1 MAVLQYIFKMKQIE
15 YKRKEGWK
23 PVCVLS
29 IAGSDSG
36 GGAGLQADLK
46 TVSSLGGFS
55 ATAVSAVTV
64 QNTQG
69 VKAVS
74 PVPVETVCAQV
85 EAVCEDLHPDAIK
98 ISMLPDA
105 ALAAPLAEILKKHA
119 CRHIVIDPVMV
130 ATSGHT
136 LVEVPGVRSLVK
148 HLFPLA
154 EIVTPNL
161 EEARVLAGTEIDND
175 AACLSAAKK
184 ILQSGV
190 KAVLIKGGHAQ
201 GEAMKDLLLTQHA
214 PDKPL
219 WFRSPRIHTANL
231 HGTGCTLSAALAFF
245 LASEYKLEEAV
256 SAAKNYIDHAIEAAK
271 DMRLGEGSG
280 PVNHFFAPVACTPPL
295 PKKHAL

>member
-1 MAVLQYIFKMKQIE
+1 MKQIE
-15 YKRKEGWK
+15 SRQKEGWK

-69 VKAVS
+69 VKAVL

-85 EAVCEDLHPDAIK
+85 EAVCEDLQPDAVK
-98 ISMLPDA
+98 ISMLPNP

-136 LVEVPGVRSLVK
+136 LVEVPGVRSLVE
-148 HLFPLA
+148 HLFPLT

-161 EEARVLAGTEIDND
+161 EEAQVLAAENIND
-175 AACLSAAKK
+175 EATCLQAAKK
-184 ILQSGV
+184 ILQGGV

-201 GEAMKDLLLTQHA
+201 GEEMKDLLLTQHA
-214 PDKPL
+214 PDCPL

-245 LASEYKLEEAV
+245 LASGHRLEEAV
-256 SAAKNYIDHAIEAAK
+256 SAAKNYISHAIEAAK
-271 DMRLGEGSG
+271 DMRIGEGSG
-280 PVNHFFAPVACTPPL
+280 PVNHFFAPLACTSPL
-295 PKKHAL
+295 SKNHDL

>member
-1 MAVLQYIFKMKQIE
+1 MKQIDPI
-15 YKRKEGWK
+15 RKEGWR

-29 IAGSDSG
+29 VAGSDSG

-69 VKAVS
+69 VKAVLPI
-74 PVPVETVCAQV
+74 PVDIVCAQV
-85 EAVCEDLHPDAIK
+85 EAVCEDLRPDAVK

-105 ALAAPLAEILKKHA
+105 ALAAPLAEILKKHD

-136 LVEVPGVRSLVK
+136 LVEMPGVRSLVE

-161 EEARVLAGTEIDND
+161 EEAQVLAEVAIND
-175 AACLSAAKK
+175 EASCLRAAEK
-184 ILQSGV
+184 ILQSGT
-190 KAVLIKGGHAQ
+190 KAVLMKGGHAQ
-201 GEAMKDLLLTQHA
+201 GEDMKDLLLSRYA
-214 PDKPL
+214 PDTPL
-219 WFRSPRIHTANL
+219 WFRSPRIHTSNL

-245 LASEYKLEEAV
+245 LASGYGLKEAV
-256 SAAKNYIDHAIEAAK
+256 SAAKAYISHAIEAAK
-271 DMRLGEGSG
+271 DMRIGEGSG
-280 PVNHFFAPVACTPPL
+280 PVNHFFAPLACTPPL
-295 PKKHAL
+295 SKNHDL

>member
-1 MAVLQYIFKMKQIE
+1 MKQIE
-15 YKRKEGWK
+15 SKQKEGWK

-29 IAGSDSG
+29 VAGSDSG

-69 VKAVS
+69 VKAVV

-85 EAVCEDLHPDAIK
+85 EAVCEDLQPDAVK
-98 ISMLPDA
+98 ISMLPDPD
-105 ALAAPLAEILKKHA
+105 LAAPLAEILKRHA

-136 LVEVPGVRSLVK
+136 LVEGPGVRSLAK

-154 EIVTPNL
+154 EIITPNL
-161 EEARVLAGTEIDND
+161 EEAQVLAAAQIND
-175 AACLSAAKK
+175 DATCLLAAQK
-184 ILQSGV
+184 ILQGGV

-214 PDKPL
+214 PDCPL
-219 WFRSPRIHTANL
+219 WFRSPRIRTANL

-245 LASEYKLEEAV
+245 LASGHTLQDAV
-256 SAAKNYIDHAIEAAK
+256 SAAKEYISHAIEAAK
-271 DMRLGEGSG
+271 DMRIGEGSG
-280 PVNHFFAPVACTPPL
+280 PVNHFFAPLACTPTPL
-295 PKKHAL
+295 SKNQDL

>member
-1 MAVLQYIFKMKQIE
+1 MKQME
-15 YKRKEGWK
+15 FKKKEGWR

-55 ATAVSAVTV
+55 ATAVSALTV

-69 VKAVS
+69 VKGVL
-74 PVPVETVCAQV
+74 PIPVETVCAQV
-85 EAVCEDLHPDAIK
+85 EAVCEDLHPDAVK
-98 ISMLPDA
+98 ISMLPDPD
-105 ALAAPLAEILKKHA
+105 LAAPLAGILKRHA

-136 LVEVPGVRSLVK
+136 LVGGPCVRSLVE

-161 EEARVLAGTEIDND
+161 EEAQVLAAEKINDD
-175 AACLSAAKK
+175 AACLRAAKK
-184 ILQSGV
+184 ILQDGAE
-190 KAVLIKGGHAQ
+190 AVLLKGGHAQ
-201 GEAMKDLLLTQHA
+201 GEEMKDLLLTQDA
-214 PDKPL
+214 PDNPL
-219 WFRSPRIHTANL
+219 WFRSPRIPTANL

-245 LASEYKLEEAV
+245 LASGHTLQDAV
-256 SAAKNYIDHAIEAAK
+256 AAAKEYITHAIEAAK
-271 DMRLGEGSG
+271 DMRIGEGPG
-280 PVNHFFAPVACTPPL
+280 PVNHFFAPLACTPSPL
-295 PKKHAL
+295 SKKHDL

>member
-1 MAVLQYIFKMKQIE
+1 MKQIDT
-15 YKRKEGWK
+15 RQKEGWK

-69 VKAVS
+69 VKAVL

-85 EAVCEDLHPDAIK
+85 EAVCEDFHPDAVK

-105 ALAAPLAEILKKHA
+105 ALAAPLAEILKRHA

-136 LVEVPGVRSLVK
+136 LVEVPGVRSLVE

-161 EEARVLAGTEIDND
+161 EEARVLAAGEIGDEES
-175 AACLSAAKK
+175 CLQAAKK
-184 ILQSGV
+184 ILQSGTE
-190 KAVLIKGGHAQ
+190 AVLIKGGHAQ
-201 GEAMKDLLLTQHA
+201 GEDVKDLLLSQHE
-214 PDKPL
+214 PDNPH
-219 WFRSPRIHTANL
+219 WFRSPRIHTSNL

-245 LASEYKLEEAV
+245 LASGYGLEEAV
-256 SAAKNYIDHAIEAAK
+256 SAAKNYISQAIEAAK
-271 DMRLGEGSG
+271 DMHLGEGSG
-280 PVNHFFAPVACTPPL
+280 PVNHFFAPIACTPPL

>member
-1 MAVLQYIFKMKQIE
+1 MKQIGH
-15 YKRKEGWK
+15 KRQEGWK

-36 GGAGLQADLK
+36 GGAGLQADIK

-69 VKAVS
+69 VKAVL
-74 PVPVETVCAQV
+74 PIPVENVCAQV
-85 EAVCEDLHPDAIK
+85 EAVCEDIHPDAVK

-105 ALAAPLAEILKKHA
+105 ALAAPLAKILKKHA

-136 LVEVPGVRSLVK
+136 LVELPGVWNLVK

-161 EEARVLAGTEIDND
+161 EEARVLAGFGLND
-175 AACLSAAKK
+175 ENACLRAAQG
-184 ILQSGV
+184 ILQHGA

-201 GEAMKDLLLTQHA
+201 SEEMKDLLLTQER
-214 PDKPL
+214 PDKPM
-219 WFRSPRIHTANL
+219 WFRSPRVHTANL

-245 LASEYKLEEAV
+245 LASGRSLNEAV
-256 SAAKNYIDHAIEAAK
+256 AAAKNYISLAIDAAK
-271 DMRLGEGSG
+271 DMQIGKGSG
-280 PVNHFFAPVACTPPL
+280 PVNHFFAPLACTPAHPF
-295 PKKHAL
+295 KNQES

>member
-1 MAVLQYIFKMKQIE
+1 MKQIDT
-15 YKRKEGWK
+15 RQKEGWK

-69 VKAVS
+69 VKAVL

-85 EAVCEDLHPDAIK
+85 EAVCEDLHPDAVK

-105 ALAAPLAEILKKHA
+105 ALAAPLAEILKRHA

-136 LVEVPGVRSLVK
+136 LVEVPGVRSLVE

-161 EEARVLAGTEIDND
+161 EEARVLAAGEICDEE
-175 AACLSAAKK
+175 ACLQAAKK
-184 ILQSGV
+184 ILQSGTE
-190 KAVLIKGGHAQ
+190 AVLIKGGHAQ
-201 GEAMKDLLLTQHA
+201 GEDMKDLLLSQHEPDA
-214 PDKPL
+214 PH
-219 WFRSPRIHTANL
+219 WFRSPRIHTSNL

-245 LASEYKLEEAV
+245 LASGYGLEEAV
-256 SAAKNYIDHAIEAAK
+256 FAAKHYISHAIEAAK
-271 DMRLGEGSG
+271 DMHLGEGSG